1 MNFFAHVVPRGHAEI
16 MPLIYY
22 SLESDNPVVLEKA
35 LRVVPKLCETLDYT
49 TVKQTL
55 FPKITTVFSKTTL
68 LSVKVN
74 TLICFHAMISV
85 LDKFTLTE
93 KLVPLLARIK
103 TKEPSVMIATLA
115 VHEEMGKK
123 CEVEAGESVRRL
135 QDGWPLLT
143 PSPLCRCS
151 RDADTPATVG
161 HVDRSAAQRRSGAFS
176 SSFQFHVPTAK
187 PQ

>member
-1 MNFFAHVVPRGHAEI
+1 
-16 MPLIYY
+16 MPLVYY
-22 SLESDNPVVLEKA
+22 SLESENPVVLEKA

-74 TLICFHAMISV
+74 TLICFHAMINV

-123 CEVEAGESVRRL
+123 CEVEAGTLLTAFNCEATAILTSHPRDDQSPRSSCRSSGRCRSVR
-135 QDGWPLLT
+135 
-143 PSPLCRCS
+143 
-151 RDADTPATVG
+151 
-161 HVDRSAAQRRSGAFS
+161 F
-176 SSFQFHVPTAK
+176 
-187 PQ
+187 

>member
-1 MNFFAHVVPRGHAEI
+1 
-16 MPLIYY
+16 MPLVYY

-74 TLICFHAMISV
+74 TLICFHAMINV

-123 CEVEAGESVRRL
+123 CEVEASESLWRTIEAIRRDIADVLGVMLQLRRSSCHSCGPCRSVR
-135 QDGWPLLT
+135 
-143 PSPLCRCS
+143 C
-151 RDADTPATVG
+151 
-161 HVDRSAAQRRSGAFS
+161 
-176 SSFQFHVPTAK
+176 
-187 PQ
+187 

>member
-1 MNFFAHVVPRGHAEI
+1 

-35 LRVVPKLCETLDYT
+35 LRIVPKLCETLDYT

-123 CEVEAGESVRRL
+123 CEVEAGEFPVTAGVTIWS
-135 QDGWPLLT
+135 
-143 PSPLCRCS
+143 LC
-151 RDADTPATVG
+151 
-161 HVDRSAAQRRSGAFS
+161 
-176 SSFQFHVPTAK
+176 
-187 PQ
+187 